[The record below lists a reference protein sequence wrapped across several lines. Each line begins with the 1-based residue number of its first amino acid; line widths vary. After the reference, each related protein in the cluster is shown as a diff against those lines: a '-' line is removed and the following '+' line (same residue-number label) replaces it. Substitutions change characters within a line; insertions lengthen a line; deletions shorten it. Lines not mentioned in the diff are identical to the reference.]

1 MFFQRGKIYPT
12 FQLLPA
18 PHIPLHC
25 SYILVMETPR
35 GSHGDM
41 YITEDNDSEYLKK
54 THKKPHKKQTNN
66 KAMGKYQRTLL

>member
-1 MFFQRGKIYPT
+1 MG
-12 FQLLPA
+12 
-18 PHIPLHC
+18 
-25 SYILVMETPR
+25 TPR

-54 THKKPHKKQTNN
+54 KKKTHKKQTNN